1 MIITISG
8 RIGSGKDITGQ
19 IIQHLIAWKK
29 TPIKENYIDD
39 VLLSLNNSVNNTNNG
54 WEIKKFADKLKDIV
68 CLLIGCTREQLE
80 DREFRDI
87 PLGEEWNKWKVQE
100 SKGKISWKELYF
112 STKEEAINYIKKYHR
127 FQQESELIKLTPRT
141 LLQLLGTEA
150 GRNII
155 HPDIW
160 VNSLF
165 SEYKV
170 GKITDKP
177 TYHQINKDRWIE
189 YPNWIITDN
198 RFPNETKR
206 VKKEGGLTIK
216 IERDFNLRHP
226 GYNNLEEVKQKDIE
240 LYKQLTHFSE
250 TALDDYTD
258 WDHIIQNN
266 GSLEDLIESVKQ
278 IMKKEDII

>member
-278 IMKKEDII
+278 ILIEEGII

>member
-1 MIITISG
+1 MLYFDFSTLLDAKG
-8 RIGSGKDITGQ
+8 RQAYIHSKE
-19 IIQHLIAWKK
+19 IIQ
-29 TPIKENYIDD
+29 
-39 VLLSLNNSVNNTNNG
+39 
-54 WEIKKFADKLKDIV
+54 
-68 CLLIGCTREQLE
+68 
-80 DREFRDI
+80 
-87 PLGEEWNKWKVQE
+87 
-100 SKGKISWKELYF
+100 
-112 STKEEAINYIKKYHR
+112 
-127 FQQESELIKLTPRT
+127 LTPRL

-155 HPDIW
+155 HPDLWCIT
-160 VNSLF
+160 LF
-165 SEYKV
+165 SDYKM
-170 GKITDKP
+170 K
-177 TYHQINKDRWIE
+177 TYYPKFRMVSESETEGDLPIPNQ

-206 VKKEGGLTIK
+206 VKKEGGITIK

-278 IMKKEDII
+278 ILIEEGII